1 MMYPL
6 GQDIFATVKPWRG
19 TVKLYVR
26 RYKKPTNTKG
36 GRLVPRQGGLSLE
49 LAQFQKLLKM
59 KERLVTDFDQLKA
72 TSRKPN
78 PSQTTS
84 GNPQTSPPTSNMD
97 VTTPAT
103 TTSVTSPEDP
113 GSYLTQ
119 IERLDC
125 LSRRSSVNL
134 ESGSG
139 ESDPHPDIVEE
150 AMVQAGITATRG
162 NRQLKLRLPQCSSVP
177 NPVDAPPVATPPSL
191 VPDCLVYRPADSY
204 YAPNG
209 NPFAVDRINP

>member
-1 MMYPL
+1 MYPL

-125 LSRRSSVNL
+125 LNRDN
-134 ESGSG
+134 
-139 ESDPHPDIVEE
+139 DPHPDIGT
-150 AMVQAGITATRG
+150 MVQAGITAQKKRG